1 MIPDSLNVELLNI
14 SQKLE
19 NRKQIAQKMQEA
31 MVVQAAEHIKLEAT
45 KQRMNEEFHD
55 VKDLETFT
63 LKSVWYN
70 LLNKK
75 FTELEREQAEFYQA
89 KILFESQQNIYGLLK
104 KFQISN

>member
-1 MIPDSLNVELLNI
+1 MIPDTLNAELLNI

-31 MVVQAAEHIKLEAT
+31 KRVQASDNNKLEA
-45 KQRMNEEFHD
+45 KKRGMNEEFQE

-75 FTELEREQAEFYQA
+75 FAELEREQAEYYQA
-89 KILFESQQNIYGLLK
+89 KIWFESQQNIYGLLK

>member
-1 MIPDSLNVELLNI
+1 MIPDLLNSELLNI

-19 NRKQIAQKMQEA
+19 NRNQTAQKIQEA
-31 MVVQAAEHIKLEAT
+31 KRVQAADYIKLEAT
-45 KQRMNEEFHD
+45 KERMNEAFQD
-55 VKDLETFT
+55 VRDLETLT
-63 LKSVWYN
+63 LKSVWYD

-75 FTELEREQAEFYQA
+75 FAELEHEQAAYFQA